1 MTTAAPMKPKNIIED
16 LQSSDPKLQ
25 SKAIKNISIL
35 EKEISPE
42 KFRKEFFP
50 FLISCINVEEE
61 DVLKDLCSA
70 SKDLLRLLGG
80 KKYLKE
86 LFPLVEL
93 LLHTGEPSVRDE
105 VIKSFRQFIDKQNDF
120 SDIEKELFEVV
131 QKLGSSDDHQH
142 ELGFIAFS
150 AEFFG
155 EFKEKYRNFIY
166 NTFKQYTEKKS
177 QGKIICIEL
186 AANMKKL
193 IEFLSLKD
201 FNELFNILL
210 KEKCDTVRVKLVE
223 IFYGLEKVKNL
234 SEYDN
239 FVINAINSFAS
250 DESWRVR
257 FMLVKLLP
265 EVLNLLNQF
274 QNNKELKTCILK
286 NYYKL
291 IQDKEG
297 EVRSMSCKILEN
309 VTENLNKEENFDKVL
324 SYLKN
329 IKSDNLAYVRKSLA
343 QTLLSIA
350 PKIGESKTKEYV
362 LPIFHELIKDEDH
375 DIRMVLIKNLDKLNE
390 VINIDNFVQGILPSL
405 DEISENKNWRTRN
418 QIEETII
425 VFARIT
431 NRKIF
436 FDNIMPICIKRLTDP
451 VYAIRRKSCKM
462 MKKLYDMLRGEDFE
476 KKLLSKLNSMT
487 KSDSYLIRL
496 TVVFLIKEFLID
508 EYDLEFLEKR
518 LFPYLC
524 KLSGDKIAN
533 VRQECSV
540 AIKKLVRL
548 SKNKDVVKECKSLID
563 ELKRDKDIEV
573 VYAITD
579 N

>member
-1 MTTAAPMKPKNIIED
+1 MKPKNIIED

-25 SKAIKNISIL
+25 SKAIKNISAL
-35 EKEISPE
+35 EKDFPPE
-42 KFRKEFFP
+42 KFRKEFLP
-50 FLISCINVEEE
+50 FLVSCINVEEE
-61 DVLKDLCSA
+61 EVLRELCKVSNDTLKLA
-70 SKDLLRLLGG
+70 GG

-86 LFPLVEL
+86 LFPLLEI
-93 LLHTGEPSVRDE
+93 LLHTSEPSIREE
-105 VIKSFRQFIDKQNDF
+105 VLKSFRGFIDKQNDF
-120 SDIEKELFEVV
+120 SDIEKDLFEVI
-131 QKLGSSDDHQH
+131 QKLGNSDDHQH

-150 AEFFG
+150 SEFFG
-155 EFKEKYRNFIY
+155 EFKEKYRNHIY
-166 NTFKQYTEKKS
+166 NTFKQYIEKKG
-177 QGKIICIEL
+177 QGKLICIEL

-201 FNELFNILL
+201 FNELFSTLL
-210 KEKCDTVRVKLVE
+210 KEKCDSVRVKLVE

-234 SEYDN
+234 SDYDN
-239 FVINAINSFAS
+239 FVINAINNFSS

-257 FMLVKLLP
+257 FMVVKLLP
-265 EVLNLLNQF
+265 DVLNVLNQF
-274 QNNKELKTCILK
+274 QNNKELKSCLVK

-297 EVRSMSCKILEN
+297 EVRSMACKILEN
-309 VTENLNKEENFDKVL
+309 VTENLNKEENFDKIL
-324 SYLKN
+324 AYLKN
-329 IKSDNLAYVRKSLA
+329 IKSDSLAYVRKSLA

-350 PKIGESKTKEYV
+350 PKIGEAKTTEYI
-362 LPIFHELIKDEDH
+362 LPIFHDLVKDEDH

-390 VINIDNFVQGILPSL
+390 VINIDSFVQGILPSL

-476 KKLLSKLNSMT
+476 KKLLSKLSTMT

-496 TVVFLIKEFLID
+496 TVVFLIKEFLVD
-508 EYDLEFLEKR
+508 EYDLDFLEKR

-548 SKNKDVVKECKSLID
+548 SKNKDVIKECKSLID

-573 VYAITD
+573 VYAVTD

>member
-1 MTTAAPMKPKNIIED
+1 MKPKNIIED
-16 LQSSDPKLQ
+16 LQNSDPKLQ
-25 SKAIKNISIL
+25 SKAVKNILVL
-35 EKEISPE
+35 EKEFPPE
-42 KFRKEFFP
+42 KFRKEFLP
-50 FLISCINVEEE
+50 YIISCINVEEE
-61 DVLKDLCSA
+61 EVLKELCKV
-70 SKDLLRLLGG
+70 SKDMLRLVGG

-86 LFPLVEL
+86 LFPILDL
-93 LLHTGEPSVRDE
+93 LLHTSEPSVRDE
-105 VIKSFRQFIDKQNDF
+105 VIKSFRGFIDKQNDF
-120 SDIEKELFEVV
+120 SDVEKELFEVI
-131 QKLGSSDDHQH
+131 QKLGNSDDPQL
-142 ELGFIAFS
+142 EIGFIAFS
-150 AEFFG
+150 SEFYG
-155 EFKEKYRNFIY
+155 EFKEKYRNYIF

-193 IEFLSLKD
+193 IEFVSLKD
-201 FNELFNILL
+201 FNELFNTLL
-210 KEKCDTVRVKLVE
+210 KEKCDSVRVKLVE
-223 IFYGLEKVKNL
+223 IFYGLDKVKNL
-234 SEYDN
+234 SDYDN
-239 FVINAINSFAS
+239 FVINAINSFGT

-297 EVRSMSCKILEN
+297 EVRGMSCKILEN
-309 VTENLNKEENFDKVL
+309 VTENLYKEENFDKVL

-524 KLSGDKIAN
+524 KLSGDKIAI

-540 AIKKLVRL
+540 AVKKLVRL

>member
-1 MTTAAPMKPKNIIED
+1 MKPKNIIED
-16 LQSSDPKLQ
+16 LQNSDPKLQ
-25 SKAIKNISIL
+25 SKAVKNILVL
-35 EKEISPE
+35 EKEFPPE
-42 KFRKEFFP
+42 KFRKEFLP
-50 FLISCINVEEE
+50 YIISCINVEEE
-61 DVLKDLCSA
+61 EVLKELCKV
-70 SKDLLRLLGG
+70 SKDMLRLVGG

-86 LFPLVEL
+86 LFPILDL
-93 LLHTGEPSVRDE
+93 LLHTSEPSVRDE
-105 VIKSFRQFIDKQNDF
+105 VIKSFRGFIDKQNDF
-120 SDIEKELFEVV
+120 SDVEKELFEVI
-131 QKLGSSDDHQH
+131 QKLGNSDDPQL
-142 ELGFIAFS
+142 EIGFIAFS
-150 AEFFG
+150 SEFYG
-155 EFKEKYRNFIY
+155 EFKEKYRNYIF

-193 IEFLSLKD
+193 IEFVSLKD
-201 FNELFNILL
+201 FNELFNTLL
-210 KEKCDTVRVKLVE
+210 KEKCDSVRVKLVE
-223 IFYGLEKVKNL
+223 IFYGLDKVKNL
-234 SEYDN
+234 SDYDN
-239 FVINAINSFAS
+239 FVINAINSFGT

-343 QTLLSIA
+343 LTLLSIA
-350 PKIGESKTKEYV
+350 PKIGESKTKEYI
-362 LPIFHELIKDEDH
+362 LPLFHDLIKDEDH
-375 DIRMVLIKNLDKLNE
+375 DIRMDLIKNLDKLNE

-436 FDNIMPICIKRLTDP
+436 FENIMPICIKRLTDP

-476 KKLLSKLNSMT
+476 KKLLSKLNTMT

-496 TVVFLIKEFLID
+496 TVVFLIKEFLVD

-573 VYAITD
+573 VYAVTD

>member
-1 MTTAAPMKPKNIIED
+1 MKPKNIIED
-16 LQSSDPKLQ
+16 LQNSDPKLQ
-25 SKAIKNISIL
+25 SKAVKNILVL
-35 EKEISPE
+35 EKEFPPE
-42 KFRKEFFP
+42 KFRKEFLP
-50 FLISCINVEEE
+50 YIISCINVEEE
-61 DVLKDLCSA
+61 EVLKELCKV
-70 SKDLLRLLGG
+70 SKDMLRLVGG

-86 LFPLVEL
+86 LFPILDL
-93 LLHTGEPSVRDE
+93 LLHTSEPSVRDE
-105 VIKSFRQFIDKQNDF
+105 VIKSFRGFIDKQNDF
-120 SDIEKELFEVV
+120 SDVEKELFEVI
-131 QKLGSSDDHQH
+131 QKLGNSDDPQL
-142 ELGFIAFS
+142 EIGFIAFS
-150 AEFFG
+150 SEFYG
-155 EFKEKYRNFIY
+155 EFKEKYRNYIF

-297 EVRSMSCKILEN
+297 EVRGMSCKILEN
-309 VTENLNKEENFDKVL
+309 VTENLYKEENFDKVL

-350 PKIGESKTKEYV
+350 PKIGESKTKEYI
-362 LPIFHELIKDEDH
+362 LPLFHDLIKDEDH
-375 DIRMVLIKNLDKLNE
+375 DIRMDLIKNLDKLNE

-573 VYAITD
+573 VYAVTD